1 MKRLS
6 ILVGGA
12 LLVLSISVM
21 FAQVPVV
28 EEATRKMAVKDIVD
42 IELLTHSEIYD
53 KIHKEGKSTVIIVNG
68 GTEQRGPQN
77 VLGGHTIMGHEKG
90 IEIAKKLGNAL
101 VAPTLP
107 YGTNASGLGEA
118 MPGGVSLPSEVFKG
132 VKTAEVESM
141 VANGFKTIFLMG
153 DHGGGQAEMAQ
164 VAQEEEKKLSPKG
177 IHVYYIADFYYK
189 AHDDFDLYC
198 YNHKLPIQS
207 HGGIMDTS
215 QMMYMEP
222 VQGIY
227 TRAIYKTVPYNDGP
241 DNETWKKQYD
251 ERIANGGARGGGQ
264 RGGDAAAAGGQ
275 RGRGGRGDQPQ
286 PAANRDGS
294 SRGNNGI
301 TGNPHQASKDL
312 GRISAD
318 IAVNNAIAEI
328 QKVLAAQK
336 SSTNQ
341 K

>member
-1 MKRLS
+1 MKKGF
-6 ILVGGA
+6 ILA
-12 LLVLSISVM
+12 FSTLVFNVCVS

-28 EEATRKMAVKDIVD
+28 EEATKKTAVKDIVD

-53 KIHKEGKSTVIIVNG
+53 KIHKEGKTTVIIVNG

-77 VLGGHTIMGHEKG
+77 VLGGHTLMGHEKG
-90 IEIAKKLGNAL
+90 VEVARKLGNAL

-107 YGTNASGLGEA
+107 YGTSASGLSEA
-118 MPGGVSLPSEVFKG
+118 TPGGVSLPSEVFKG

-141 VANGFKTIFLMG
+141 ITNGFKTVFLMG
-153 DHGGGQAEMAQ
+153 DHGGGQAEMGQ
-164 VAQEEEKKLSPKG
+164 VAQEEDKKWAPKG
-177 IHVYYIADFYYK
+177 IHIYYIADFYYK

-207 HGGIMDTS
+207 HAGIMDTS

-222 VQGIY
+222 VQGMY
-227 TRAIYKTVPYNDGP
+227 TRSIYKTVPYNDGP
-241 DNETWKKQYD
+241 DAETWKKQYD
-251 ERIANGGARGGGQ
+251 ERVANGGARGGGQ

-286 PAANRDGS
+286 PTTNRDGS
-294 SRGNNGI
+294 PRGNDGI
-301 TGNPHQASKDL
+301 TGNPHQSTKDL
-312 GRISAD
+312 GRISTE
-318 IAVNNAIAEI
+318 IAVNDAVAEI

>member
-1 MKRLS
+1 MKRFW
-6 ILVGGA
+6 IPAGIA
-12 LLVLSISVM
+12 LATWLPAA

-28 EEATRKMAVKDIVD
+28 EEATKKMAVKDIVD

-53 KIHKEGKSTVIIVNG
+53 KIHKEGKTTVIIVNG

-77 VLGGHTIMGHEKG
+77 VLGGHTLMGHEKG
-90 IEIAKKLGNAL
+90 IEVAKKLGNAL

-107 YGTNASGLGEA
+107 YGTGASGLGEA
-118 MPGGVSLPSEVFKG
+118 MPGGVSLPSEVFKA
-132 VKTAEVESM
+132 VKAAEVESM

-153 DHGGGQAEMAQ
+153 DHGGGQAEMGQ
-164 VAQEEEKKLSPKG
+164 VAQEEDKKLSPKG
-177 IHVYYIADFYYK
+177 VHVYYISDFYYK

-207 HGGIMDTS
+207 HAGIMDTS

-222 VQGIY
+222 VQGMY
-227 TRAIYKTVPYNDGP
+227 TRLIYKTVPYNDGP

-251 ERIANGGARGGGQ
+251 ARAANGGARGGGQ
-264 RGGDAAAAGGQ
+264 RG
-275 RGRGGRGDQPQ
+275 DQPQ
-286 PAANRDGS
+286 PTANRDGS
-294 SRGNNGI
+294 PRGNNGI
-301 TGNPHQASKDL
+301 TGNPRQSTKEL
-312 GRISAD
+312 GKISSD
-318 IAVNNAIAEI
+318 IAVNDAVAEI
-328 QKVLAAQK
+328 HKILGQK